1 METVV
6 RNTRIAPEERETHLW
21 YDPTTK
27 TWTMESNIPK
37 HFNKALR
44 VGWEPTLQHAYEDGT
59 ICSMVLT
66 SAERGI
72 TIKTPKKRELS
83 DEHKAKLLGLKNEDL
98 EEDFDD

>member
-59 ICSMVLT
+59 ICSMVLI

-83 DEHKAKLLGLKNEDL
+83 DEHKAKLLGVKNEDL

>member
-6 RNTRIAPEERETHLW
+6 RNTRITPEERETHLW

-66 SAERGI
+66 AVERGI

-83 DEHKAKLLGLKNEDL
+83 DEHKAKLLGSKNEDL

>member
-1 METVV
+1 MKTVV

-59 ICSMVLT
+59 ICGMVLT

-83 DEHKAKLLGLKNEDL
+83 DEHKAKLLGVKNEDL